1 MGEENSNK
9 PSAPPRIVST
19 AMEAAIAR
27 RRQPVNHPLR
37 AAASCARTEEMHD
50 WGGAILDVSSAET
63 TFVMTAP
70 DVWVGSRAV
79 LDSGTTLS
87 APALSA
93 CWINLSADHLPPGSS
108 DGPSFQIAEISR

>member
-37 AAASCARTEEMHD
+37 AAASCPRTEEMHD

-70 DVWVGSRAV
+70 AVWVGSTAV
-79 LDSGTTLS
+79 LGSGTTVQS
-87 APALSA
+87 
-93 CWINLSADHLPPGSS
+93 PPVNTILMYVSV
-108 DGPSFQIAEISR
+108 D